1 MPVRSAW
8 PLLHLHLDG
17 VVLDRDR
24 EGLDGNVRGQRQR
37 LAGVQ
42 VEARPVPRALDR
54 AVVLVELALD
64 ERAVVVRAAVLD
76 REDLAVAVE
85 DPDLEVLPLDQPHPA
100 RRELGDAA
108 DVDDLGHPGQRSGH
122 QSPSPARLPPSTYS
136 ASSHCAAAPRLA
148 LLSTF
153 SASSAHFIR
162 VAEMSIPSS
171 SSTNSRSRRRSSSG
185 VMPLISSDTIEAD
198 AWLIA
203 HPWPEK
209 RTASIRP
216 SSPVR
221 SWTRSSSPQSGFVSS
236 NSRSAS
242 SSSPKLCGCL

>member
-37 LAGVQ
+37 LAGVEI
-42 VEARPVPRALDR
+42 EARPVPGALDR
-54 AVVLVELALD
+54 APVLVELALD
-64 ERAVVVRAAVLD
+64 ERPVVVRAAVLD

-85 DPDLEVLPLDQPHPA
+85 DPDLEVLPLDQAHRA
-100 RRELGDAA
+100 GRQLGDGA
-108 DVDDLGHPGQRSGH
+108 DVDDLGHRAERSGH
-122 QSPSPARLPPSTYS
+122 RSP
-136 ASSHCAAAPRLA
+136 SSHCAAAPRLA

-153 SASSAHFIR
+153 SESSAHFIR

-171 SSTNSRSRRRSSSG
+171 SRTKSRSSLRSSSG
-185 VMPLISSDTIEAD
+185 VMPLTSSETIDAD

-203 HPWPEK
+203 QPWPEK
-209 RTASIRP
+209 RTSSIRP
-216 SSPVR
+216 SSPVL
-221 SWTRSSSPQSGFVSS
+221 SCTRSSSPHSGLLSS